1 MCAARYSAGEHF
13 KLERDLNVSEAVRTR
28 RSVRAFLDTPVDGAM
43 LREVLTSA
51 ARAASGGNLQP
62 WRLFVVGGEPLAAM
76 KSRMRE
82 RIYEQPASEPLDYE
96 IYPPDLWEPYRS
108 ERFVVGEEL
117 YALLGI
123 PRADKIGRMRQFQRN
138 FEFFGAPA
146 ALFCYVDR
154 RMGRPQWSDLGM
166 YLQTVMLL
174 LRERGLDSCAQECWS
189 VYPKTVAA
197 FLNPPEEL
205 MLFCGMAI
213 GFADALAPV
222 NQLETRRLPLD
233 AFASFRGI

>member
-1 MCAARYSAGEHF
+1 M
-13 KLERDLNVSEAVRTR
+13 NVTEAVQSR
-28 RSVRAFLDTPVDGAM
+28 RSVRAFRDTPVPGDL
-43 LREVLTSA
+43 LREVIELA

-62 WRLFVVGGEPLAAM
+62 WRLFALGGQPLADL
-76 KSRMRE
+76 KTRMQKRLTTG
-82 RIYEQPASEPLDYE
+82 PTSEPLDYD
-96 IYPPDLWEPYRS
+96 IYPSDLWEPYRS
-108 ERFVVGEEL
+108 ERFHVGEQL

-123 PRADKIGRMRQFQRN
+123 PREDKIGRMRQFARN

-166 YLQTVMLL
+166 YLQTLMLL

-189 VYPKTVAA
+189 IYPQTVGE
-197 FLNPPEEL
+197 FLQPPPEW

-213 GFADALAPV
+213 GYADPDAAV
-222 NQLETRRLPLD
+222 NRLESRRLPLNQY
-233 AFASFRGI
+233 ASFRGI

>member
-1 MCAARYSAGEHF
+1 M
-13 KLERDLNVSEAVRTR
+13 NVSDAVRTR
-28 RSVRAFLDTPVDGAM
+28 RSVRAFLDTPVDGQV
-43 LREVLTSA
+43 LREVLEAA

-62 WRLFVVGGEPLAAM
+62 WRLFVLGGEPLAAM
-76 KSRMRE
+76 KARMRE
-82 RIYEQPASEPLDYE
+82 RLYEQPASEPLDYD
-96 IYPPDLWEPYRS
+96 IYPADLWDPYRT

-189 VYPKTVAA
+189 VYPKTVAQL
-197 FLNPPEEL
+197 LNPPEEL

-213 GFADALAPV
+213 GYADTDAPV
-222 NQLETRRLPLD
+222 NRLATRRLPLG